1 MVTLTLKARAIIKG
15 NFMCKSALA
24 FKDNPPECNAAAAD
38 DNKILKNTSAMTHL
52 IMMMRRSRVMLVRSG
67 LKHRLM
73 KVRGTRA

>member
-24 FKDNPPECNAAAAD
+24 FKDNPPECDAAD

-67 LKHRLM
+67 LKHRQM